1 MATKQRRGH
10 CHPLP
15 ASRTI
20 HAISEARGGLSF
32 PSQSPRGQVLPIP
45 TVCTKGLLGHEG
57 VYMASQLLFL
67 PTQPAWLSWAMMVR
81 EIQTGKIYTP
91 AFLLSP
97 SCLGLQPSLCQN
109 APVPSKG
116 VAPRRVIAFGFGSF
130 RHPDRRI

>member
-1 MATKQRRGH
+1 MPYLK
-10 CHPLP
+10 P
-15 ASRTI
+15 
-20 HAISEARGGLSF
+20 EGGLFF

-57 VYMASQLLFL
+57 VYMASQFLFL

-81 EIQTGKIYTP
+81 EIQTGRTHTP

-97 SCLGLQPSLCQN
+97 SSVWGADPFSCQN

-116 VAPRRVIAFGFGSF
+116 VVAPRRVTAFGSGSF
-130 RHPDRRI
+130 RNPDRRL